1 MEAREAR
8 AAANKVNMNMGPGP
22 TASKQDQ
29 ELFRARTK
37 IMGSHL
43 YVFVTRIF
51 FFCGSRIN
59 FFTHFSDCLHLTH
72 HFFHSFSYSPSLS
85 LSLSLFLSPSIFLS
99 LSLSLPLSFFLTN
112 SPPLSLPQLIQ
123 YVLHSFLHLDLN
135 QSCTCMASH

>member
-51 FFCGSRIN
+51 FFSW
-59 FFTHFSDCLHLTH
+59 F
-72 HFFHSFSYSPSLS
+72 
-85 LSLSLFLSPSIFLS
+85 
-99 LSLSLPLSFFLTN
+99 
-112 SPPLSLPQLIQ
+112 
-123 YVLHSFLHLDLN
+123 
-135 QSCTCMASH
+135 